1 VFQVQV
7 PGIENL
13 APEPLILNRR
23 MPAIDL
29 SRLKKQTAQLADLFG
44 QPADFLRAHR
54 EILDFYVNRTLRSQ
68 SVAPSSVLPTYRTPT
83 VVLRQ
88 IENELGPV
96 AEKQP
101 IQALALADALWDE
114 GWLETRLLAAFLLG
128 RIPPQEERLLARLT
142 AWTQA
147 VRDPEVRAAL
157 LTTSLTRLR
166 NETPDLFL
174 VLVRE
179 WLHPAR
185 QRMWSNGIQALVPL
199 ISSPDFDN
207 LPPIFETI
215 EPVLKA
221 APAALQFDLQELII
235 TLYTASPSETTYF
248 LQQILKGTRSTL
260 PAVSLRRM
268 LPELPPD
275 LQVSLR
281 EMLRETR

>member
-1 VFQVQV
+1 
-7 PGIENL
+7 
-13 APEPLILNRR
+13 

-29 SRLKKQTAQLADLFG
+29 ARLNKQTAQLADVFSEPG
-44 QPADFLRAHR
+44 MFLRELQ
-54 EILDFYVNRTLRSQ
+54 EILEFYVNRSLRSQ
-68 SVAPSSVLPTYRTPT
+68 SVAPSSVLPTYRTPV

-88 IENELGPV
+88 IEKEIGPV

-101 IQALALADALWDE
+101 ILALELADALWDE

-166 NETPDLFL
+166 RETPDLFL

-185 QRMWSNGIQALVPL
+185 QRMWSNGVQALVPL
-199 ISSPDFDN
+199 ISSPEFDN
-207 LPPIFETI
+207 LPPIFEI
-215 EPVLKA
+215 VEPIIKA
-221 APAALQFDLQELII
+221 SPATLQYDLQELII
-235 TLYTASPSETTYF
+235 TLYEASPDETTYF
-248 LQQILKGTRSTL
+248 LQQILKGTKSPL
-260 PAVSLRRM
+260 PAVALRRM
-268 LPELPPD
+268 APELPTE
-275 LQVSLR
+275 LQSSLR
-281 EMLRETR
+281 EMIRQSKTG

>member
-1 VFQVQV
+1 
-7 PGIENL
+7 
-13 APEPLILNRR
+13 

-29 SRLKKQTAQLADLFG
+29 ARLKKQTARLADIFD
-44 QPADFLRAHR
+44 QPSPFLRELR
-54 EILDFYVNRTLRSQ
+54 EVLEFYVNRTLRSQ
-68 SVAPSSVLPTYRTPT
+68 SVAPSSVLPTYRTPV

-88 IENELGPV
+88 IETEIGAV
-96 AEKQP
+96 AERQP
-101 IQALALADALWDE
+101 IQALELADALWDE

-166 NETPDLFL
+166 KETPDLFL
-174 VLVRE
+174 VLVKE

-207 LPPIFETI
+207 LPPIFEI
-215 EPVLKA
+215 VEPIIKA
-221 APAALQFDLQELII
+221 SPGTLQFDLQELI
-235 TLYTASPSETTYF
+235 TVLYEASPEETTYF
-248 LQQILKGTRSTL
+248 LQQILKETKSPL
-260 PAVSLRRM
+260 PSVALRRM
-268 LPELPPD
+268 SPELPSE
-275 LQVSLR
+275 LQSDLR
-281 EMLRETR
+281 EMLRNMKTR

>member
-1 VFQVQV
+1 
-7 PGIENL
+7 
-13 APEPLILNRR
+13 
-23 MPAIDL
+23 MPAVDL
-29 SRLKKQTAQLADLFG
+29 ARLKKQTAQLADLFD
-44 QPADFLRAHR
+44 QPAGFLRAHR
-54 EILDFYVNRTLRSQ
+54 EVLDFYVNHTLRSQ

-96 AEKQP
+96 AARQP
-101 IQALALADALWDE
+101 IQALELADALWDE

-157 LTTSLTRLR
+157 LTTSLVRLR

-174 VLVRE
+174 VLVNE
-179 WLHPAR
+179 WLHPKR

-199 ISSPDFDN
+199 ISSASFDN

-215 EPVLKA
+215 EPVFKA
-221 APAALQFDLQELII
+221 APAALQFDLQELI
-235 TLYTASPSETTYF
+235 TALYQASPSETTYF
-248 LQQILKGTRSTL
+248 LQQILKGTRSTH
-260 PAVSLRRM
+260 PSVALRRM
-268 LPELPPD
+268 LPELPSE
-275 LQVSLR
+275 LQTSLR
-281 EMLRETR
+281 EILRETR

>member
-1 VFQVQV
+1 
-7 PGIENL
+7 
-13 APEPLILNRR
+13 
-23 MPAIDL
+23 MPAIDIA
-29 SRLKKQTAQLADLFG
+29 RLKKQTAQLADLFD

-54 EILDFYVNRTLRSQ
+54 DILDFYVNHTLRSQ

-83 VVLRQ
+83 VVIRQ

-101 IQALALADALWDE
+101 IQALELADALWDE

-166 NETPDLFL
+166 SETPDLFL
-174 VLVRE
+174 VLVKE

-207 LPPIFETI
+207 LPPIFEI
-215 EPVLKA
+215 ISPILKA
-221 APAALQFDLQELII
+221 APPTLQFDLQELI
-235 TLYTASPSETTYF
+235 TALYDASPSETTYF
-248 LQQILKGTRSTL
+248 LEQILKGTRSPL
-260 PAVSLRRM
+260 PSVALRRM
-268 LPELPPD
+268 LPELPQE
-275 LQVSLR
+275 LQISLR

>member
-1 VFQVQV
+1 
-7 PGIENL
+7 
-13 APEPLILNRR
+13 

-29 SRLKKQTAQLADLFG
+29 ARLKKQIAQLVDLFDR
-44 QPADFLRAHR
+44 PAQFLRAHQ
-54 EILDFYVNRTLRSQ
+54 EVLDFYVNRTLRSQ
-68 SVAPSSVLPTYRTPT
+68 SVAPSSVLPTYRTPA
-83 VVLRQ
+83 VVMHQ

-96 AEKQP
+96 AARRP
-101 IQALALADALWDE
+101 IQALELADALWDE

-174 VLVRE
+174 VLVKE

-199 ISSPDFDN
+199 ISSPNFDN

-215 EPVLKA
+215 EPVFKA
-221 APAALQFDLQELII
+221 APAALQFDLQELIT
-235 TLYTASPSETTYF
+235 TLYMASPSETTYF
-248 LQQILKGTRSTL
+248 LQQILKGTRSNH
-260 PAVSLRRM
+260 PAVALRRM
-268 LPELPPD
+268 LPDLPLE

-281 EMLRETR
+281 EILRETR

>member
-1 VFQVQV
+1 
-7 PGIENL
+7 
-13 APEPLILNRR
+13 

-29 SRLKKQTAQLADLFG
+29 ARLKKQTAQLADLFD
-44 QPADFLRAHR
+44 QPSEFLRAHR
-54 EILDFYVNRTLRSQ
+54 DILDYYVNRTLRTQ
-68 SVAPSSVLPTYRTPT
+68 SVAPSSVLPTYRTPP
-83 VVLRQ
+83 VVLRH

-96 AEKQP
+96 AEKNP
-101 IQALALADALWDE
+101 IQALELADALWDE
-114 GWLETRLLAAFLLG
+114 GWLETLLLAAFLLG

-166 NETPDLFL
+166 HETPDLFL

-185 QRMWSNGIQALVPL
+185 QRLWSNGIQALVPL

-215 EPVLKA
+215 EPILKA
-221 APAALQFDLQELII
+221 APVALQFDLKELIV
-235 TLYTASPSETTYF
+235 TLYKASPSETTYF
-248 LQQILKGTRSTL
+248 LQQIVQKTRSPL
-260 PAVSLRRM
+260 PSVALRRM
-268 LPELPPD
+268 SPEFPPEL
-275 LQVSLR
+275 QTSLR
-281 EMLRETR
+281 EILREKR